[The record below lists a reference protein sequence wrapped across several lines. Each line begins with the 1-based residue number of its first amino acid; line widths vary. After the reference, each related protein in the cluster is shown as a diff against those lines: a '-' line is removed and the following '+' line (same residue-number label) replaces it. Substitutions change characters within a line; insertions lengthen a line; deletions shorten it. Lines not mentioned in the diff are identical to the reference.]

1 MNEFLNELA
10 VKIQSGYK
18 LQETDF
24 NQLTQEILKIIKK
37 IPALRYKNRTED
49 DLEDLIGEG
58 VRIYLYSVKNKGA
71 EFNYASYVYVSLTN
85 YINRK
90 LDRDITNIGYLT
102 FKSQLKKVVE
112 NLEKEKKIA
121 SNDNGIS
128 DDSSK
133 FKNYANNL
141 ESVFALTDFSE
152 YKNDFTR
159 WTKENLTR
167 LGDIIVDILKKLNGY
182 IEIDDLANRL
192 SVELGFD
199 IGSFVEIAENYDEDE
214 AESHKPRAILSD
226 SSLPNNIMIEIK
238 EEISR
243 FIKNVVFNFKNKREQ
258 NVKPQLWYYYKCKQ
272 MTLLEI
278 SKEMGWHRATNTDY
292 YVKKYQINELYN
304 FFVKKTLAGFEE
316 IDLGGLFKFL
326 SKEFCMQLKK
336 SISEISYEL

>member
-10 VKIQSGYK
+10 VKIQSGYE

-24 NQLTQEILKIIKK
+24 NQLTQEIFKIIEK

-58 VRIYLYSVKNKGA
+58 IRIYYYCVKNKA
-71 EFNYASYVYVSLTN
+71 EEFNYASYIYVSLAN
-85 YINRK
+85 YINGK
-90 LDRDITNIGYLT
+90 LDRDITNISYLT
-102 FKSQLKKVVE
+102 VKSQLKKVVE
-112 NLEKEKKIA
+112 NLEKERKIA
-121 SNDNGIS
+121 SYKDRIS

-133 FKNYANNL
+133 FENYANNL
-141 ESVFALTDFSE
+141 ESIFALTDFSE

-159 WTKENLTR
+159 WTKNNLTR
-167 LGDIIVDILKKLNGY
+167 LGDIIVNILKKLNGY
-182 IEIDDLANRL
+182 INVGDLANKL

-199 IGSFVEIAENYDEDE
+199 IGSFVEIAENYEKE

-258 NVKPQLWYYYKCKQ
+258 NVKPQLWYSYKCKQ
-272 MTLLEI
+272 MTLSQI
-278 SKEMGWHRATNTDY
+278 SKEMGWRRATNTDY
-292 YVKKYQINELYN
+292 YVKKYKINELYN
-304 FFVKKTLAGFEE
+304 FFVRKTLAEFEG
-316 IDLGGLFKFL
+316 IDLSGLFNFF
-326 SKEFCMQLKK
+326 SREFCMQLKK